1 MRYYR
6 ELDIDFSKIKEAI
19 LKDFDSETMGVFWN
33 NINNNH
39 LHILESIFKPY
50 NLTPLSYVLIN
61 ANPKTYVVHTDMSEA
76 DLRINI
82 PILNCEHSSTHFFK
96 PKTEEIKQ
104 RKLKELK
111 ERWDELDQQEIN
123 YPHTKKDSIV
133 LNEIDKRVY
142 KSQKSFQLKDSISST
157 QGKLKNAGADFMHY
171 KHNEVVL
178 VDQLR
183 LVKPTIL
190 RIKEPHAVAVLKN
203 ATPRLSLT
211 IDFKENLEHLLEYG
225 L

>member
-6 ELDIDFSKIKEAI
+6 ELDIDFSEIKEAI

-33 NINNNH
+33 NINNKH
-39 LHILESIFKPY
+39 LHILESMFKPY

-61 ANPKTYVVHTDMSEA
+61 ASPKTYVVHTDMSKA

-82 PILNCEHSSTHFFK
+82 PILNCEHSCTHFFK

-104 RKLKELK
+104 KKLEELK
-111 ERWDELDQQEIN
+111 ERWDKLQQSEVN
-123 YPHTKKDSIV
+123 NLHTKENSIV
-133 LNEIDKRVY
+133 LNEIDRRVY
-142 KSQKSFQLKDSISST
+142 KSQKSYQLIDGISST
-157 QGKLKNAGADFMHY
+157 QDKLKNAGADFMHY

-190 RIKEPHAVAVLKN
+190 KIKEPHAVAVLKN

-211 IDFKENLEHLLEYG
+211 VEFKENLERLFEHG